1 MWATLHPSEH
11 NNLDGMTPIP
21 RPNTGR
27 HCFDYGRE
35 NIDQRSPRFHNHFRR
50 STCKE

>member
-1 MWATLHPSEH
+1 MWSTLHPSEH

-27 HCFDYGRE
+27 HCFEYGRE
-35 NIDQRSPRFHNHFRR
+35 NIDQ
-50 STCKE
+50 